1 MKAERINKDQIRFIL
16 DINDLMQRNIRV
28 QELAYGSQ
36 KTQALF
42 DDMMKTA
49 LDQYGIDF
57 SGKPLMIEAIP
68 LSDDKLS
75 ITVTKVEG
83 MAEIGALIGTN
94 LPGEKNFGSAPVR
107 EIPEDVSEAP
117 SGENNPVSME
127 MGVMTNDDTVTY
139 EFHTLGPLLEVAKQ
153 VPEKLALKNRL
164 LHDEVT
170 GYYYLICQLKN
181 VTAHIRYLIAM
192 LSQFSSDWYAGV
204 RVSMV
209 VEEHFKTVIP
219 HRALQKLGKMERG
232 EM

>member
-16 DINDLMQRNIRV
+16 DINDLMQRDIRV

-94 LPGEKNFGSAPVR
+94 LPGDKNYGGGQVK
-107 EIPEDVSEAP
+107 EIPEEAGEAP
-117 SGENNPVSME
+117 SGENGPVSME
-127 MGVMTNDDTVTY
+127 MGVMTNDETVTY
-139 EFHTLGPLLEVAKQ
+139 EFHSLSPLLEVARQ
-153 VPEKLALKNRL
+153 APEKLALKNRL
-164 LHDEVT
+164 LYDEVT
-170 GYYYLICQLKN
+170 GYYYLICQVKKI
-181 VTAHIRYLIAM
+181 TANLRYLIAM
-192 LSQFSSDWYAGV
+192 LSQFSSDWYAGG

-219 HRALQKLGKMERG
+219 YRALQKLGKMERG
-232 EM
+232 DM

>member
-16 DINDLMQRNIRV
+16 DINDLMQRDIRV
-28 QELAYGSQ
+28 QELAYGSK

-42 DDMMKTA
+42 DDMMRTA

-57 SGKPLMIEAIP
+57 SGKPVMIEAIP

-94 LPGEKNFGSAPVR
+94 LPGDKNFGGQNAR
-107 EIPEDVSEAP
+107 EIPEEAAEAP
-117 SGENNPVSME
+117 SGENSPVSME
-127 MGVMTNDDTVTY
+127 MGTLTNDDTVTY
-139 EFHTLGPLLEVAKQ
+139 EFHTLSPLLEVARQ
-153 VPEKLALKNRL
+153 VPENAALKNRL

-170 GYYYLICQLKN
+170 GYYYLVCQVKN
-181 VTAHIRYLIAM
+181 VTANVRYLIAM
-192 LSQFSSDWYAGV
+192 LTQFSDDWFAGA
-204 RVSMV
+204 RASMV
-209 VEEHFKTVIP
+209 VEEHFKTVIS

-232 EM
+232 DL